1 MLMGN
6 VIIFVN
12 PKHDTQS
19 SLSNLF
25 FEMQRE
31 LFLRQN
37 TSKKVTYQPNM
48 RHITFLYKV
57 ELSNELIK

>member
-1 MLMGN
+1 MGN

-37 TSKKVTYQPNM
+37 TSKKVTYQSNM

-57 ELSNELIK
+57 ELSNQLIK